1 MLKPKQSDPDVAS
14 NRQGKP
20 IPAQRKTTLK
30 WQKNG
35 ELSAIDMARVVDR
48 LTNPQLNRCELQTE
62 QS

>member
-1 MLKPKQSDPDVAS
+1 MLEPKQSDPDVAF